1 MKQFSFPLVT
11 VIIPCFNREKYIV
24 ETIQSVLVQTWP
36 NIELIVVDDG
46 CTDGSRKL
54 MESFG
59 SALTIL
65 DHPGRVNRGQ
75 SAAVN
80 LGLVHCRGVYV
91 AILDSDDL
99 FKPEKITMQVN
110 FLEQHPEIGLVYS
123 NGLYIN
129 DAGEEL
135 FLRYGA
141 GHHPPKDSS
150 QVLLDCCFNVPSNA
164 LVRRSLYEQI
174 GYLDE
179 TLRAAQDHDLG
190 IRLAEVAAIEYLD
203 ECLWCYRRHD
213 GSISNTTA
221 KLRWQNGF
229 KILTAACKR
238 YPYPAKIRRKRR
250 AVLHFRMGQCFL
262 QEKQFVHA
270 AYHLAM
276 AGLLDPQR
284 ALGVLMGNEKAGSP
298 N

>member
-1 MKQFSFPLVT
+1 MNRSFFPLVS

-24 ETIQSVLVQTWP
+24 ETIQSVLGQTWP
-36 NIELIVVDDG
+36 NIDLIVVDDG
-46 CTDGSRKL
+46 CTDGSRNL
-54 MESFG
+54 LESFG
-59 SALTIL
+59 SVLTIL
-65 DHPGRVNRGQ
+65 EHPGRVNRGQ
-75 SAAVN
+75 SAAIN

-99 FKPEKITMQVN
+99 FKPEKIEKQVN
-110 FLEQHPEIGLVYS
+110 FLEQHPEVGLVYS

-135 FLRYGA
+135 YLRYGA
-141 GHHPPKDSS
+141 GHKPPKDSG

-174 GYLDE
+174 GFLDE

-190 IRLAEVAAIEYLD
+190 IRLAEVAAVGYLD
-203 ECLWCYRRHD
+203 ECLWCYRRHE

-229 KILTAACKR
+229 KILAAACKR
-238 YPYPAKIRRKRR
+238 YPYPAAIRRKRR

-262 QEKQFVHA
+262 QEKQVVHA
-270 AYHLAM
+270 AYHLVL
-276 AGLLDPQR
+276 AGLLDPRR
-284 ALGVLMGNEKAGSP
+284 ALGVLMGNENAGTP